1 MLLYARYHQ
10 VSLVLVD
17 LSYLENMLVN
27 VVVGQVLK
35 NDPLRKVI
43 RMQIGRLLGDDYFFT
58 FREVTESFLRGETRL
73 YDSNSVGFYNAPWTI
88 LVILPTVFLSLHYG
102 EALLIVASLIGIL
115 VSVAAVSK
123 KNNDKFTLLIIALAV
138 VNLYIFDLL
147 TRGNIDGILVL
158 GIGLGWFGIERKN
171 PILLGIGLW
180 LLSIKPLNVVL
191 PTLVFMKAIWHW
203 PRSDKL
209 KAIAPLAATFL
220 ISFPIF
226 GVDWISRYIK
236 AFQEK
241 PPMINPQITLWR
253 LPEPLGFQQELAL
266 WLFVLVVIAFG
277 SALIK
282 TKSVDRMTLALALS
296 VNLVFSPYVLG
307 SHYVLLIPVFVILAQ
322 ELKWMLAIWLLNF
335 IPLALLIL
343 RAGIYWPNILYPL
356 SMMFGSGYLV
366 FKKSQ
371 EKSLEGL

>member
-1 MLLYARYHQ
+1 MMTNFHRVTIFLLV
-10 VSLVLVD
+10 VSAVFVAFGE
-17 LSYLENMLVN
+17 YW
-27 VVVGQVLK
+27 
-35 NDPLRKVI
+35 P
-43 RMQIGRLLGDDYFFT
+43 LGDDYFFT

-88 LVILPTVFLSLHYG
+88 LVILPTVFFSLHYG

-180 LLSIKPLNVVL
+180 LLSIKPLNIVL

-226 GVDWISRYIK
+226 GFDWISRYIK

-253 LPEPLGFQQELAL
+253 LPEPLGFQQELAP

-282 TKSVDRMTLALALS
+282 TRSVDRMTLALALS
-296 VNLVFSPYVLG
+296 VNLVFSPYILG

-322 ELKWMLAIWLLNF
+322 ELKWMLAIWLINI
-335 IPLALLIL
+335 IPLVLLIL

-366 FKKSQ
+366 YKKSQ
-371 EKSLEGL
+371 EKSLGGL